1 MGATVSSRPEH
12 MASVGYPVAEQRTQ
26 SWLQR
31 LGDIVLGTHPMLR
44 SRVLLGLLAV
54 ILYLVWIG
62 VHLFS
67 VRMGYLSPN
76 IAKFLIGHHIIG
88 ILVFYPMVRGGFSA
102 RFQDSGLI
110 QPQIIWA
117 ASAAILIYS
126 VNAPLRVALL
136 QLLCMIHLFGLFTL
150 RPRQLLFTGG
160 STIIMLL
167 VMLAV
172 MAHLKSPNF
181 DARQESIKVSFACF
195 IIGLLT
201 WMSILH
207 SRARGS
213 LSKKKKELAEA
224 VAQVNELVT
233 RDALTGL
240 YNRKHMQELIER
252 ERVRQSR
259 TGQPFC
265 LALIDLDHFKHV
277 NDSFGHQVGDEVLC
291 SFAKTAELTLRE
303 TDTIARWGGEEFLVL
318 MPETTLEPYAQVAID
333 RMRKL
338 VVESTPSTSVPTLR
352 FSFSAG
358 LAAHIDGQSADQSIA
373 RADHALYAAKHAG
386 RNCTVLATSAG
397 STFKVAADTAHTAKA
412 A

>member
-1 MGATVSSRPEH
+1 MGETVSSKPDSH
-12 MASVGYPVAEQRTQ
+12 GPVKDAAQGVRAGTAVQRMV
-26 SWLQR
+26 
-31 LGDIVLGTHPMLR
+31 DVVLGTHPSLR
-44 SRVLLGLLAV
+44 SRVMLGLLPV
-54 ILYLVWIG
+54 VLYVVWI
-62 VHLFS
+62 VTHLFS
-67 VRMGYLSPN
+67 VHMGYMSADA
-76 IAKFLIGHHIIG
+76 AKFAIGHHIIG
-88 ILVFYPMVRGGFSA
+88 ILVFYLLVRSGYSA

-110 QPQIIWA
+110 QAQIMWA
-117 ASAAILIYS
+117 ASVAIFIYS
-126 VNAPLRVALL
+126 VNAPLRVAIM

-160 STIIMLL
+160 STILMLL

-172 MAHLKSPNF
+172 MLHLKPANF
-181 DARQESIKVSFACF
+181 IVDQEIFKILFACF

-207 SRARGS
+207 SLARGN
-213 LSKKKKELAEA
+213 LSKKKKELAQA

-240 YNRKHMQELIER
+240 YNRKHMQELLER
-252 ERVRQSR
+252 ERIRQAH

-265 LALIDLDHFKHV
+265 VALIDLDHFKHV
-277 NDSFGHQVGDEVLC
+277 NDSYGHQVGDEVLC

-333 RMRKL
+333 RMRNMVREL
-338 VVESTPSTSVPTLR
+338 APSATVPTLR

-358 LAAHIDGQSADQSIA
+358 LAAHIDGHTADQSIA

-386 RNCTVLATSAG
+386 RNCTMLATAANNPDSAC
-397 STFKVAADTAHTAKA
+397 AA
-412 A
+412 

>member
-1 MGATVSSRPEH
+1 
-12 MASVGYPVAEQRTQ
+12 
-26 SWLQR
+26 
-31 LGDIVLGTHPMLR
+31 MLR
-44 SRVLLGLLAV
+44 SRVLLGLMAV
-54 ILYLVWIG
+54 LLYVVWSG
-62 VHLFS
+62 VHVFS
-67 VRMGYLSPN
+67 VRMGYMTADVARLA
-76 IAKFLIGHHIIG
+76 IAHHIVG
-88 ILVFYPMVRGGFSA
+88 IIVFYSLVRSGFSA

-110 QPQIIWA
+110 QSQMMWA
-117 ASAAILIYS
+117 TSVVIFIYG
-126 VNAPLRVALL
+126 VNAPLRVALM
-136 QLLCMIHLFGLFTL
+136 QVLCMIHLFGLFTL
-150 RPRQLLFTGG
+150 RPRQLLFAGG
-160 STIIMLL
+160 STIVMFLALL
-167 VMLAV
+167 LV
-172 MAHLKSPNF
+172 MAHLQSPNF
-181 DARQESIKVSFACF
+181 DVRQETIKIVFSCF

-277 NDSFGHQVGDEVLC
+277 NDSYGHQVGDEVLC

-358 LAAHIDGQSADQSIA
+358 LAAHINGQSADQSIA

-386 RNCTVLATSAG
+386 RNCTVLATSSG
-397 STFKVAADTAHTAKA
+397 SALKVASDNADTAKA